1 MPRRL
6 AASILTVL
14 ILASALAAAAGA
26 ATGPGKQRKGIVSAL
41 NELLGQDQSKVEY
54 RRIRV
59 TSVPDRAW
67 AIANVDAKPAFEA
80 TFQSFVTVLVRVPD
94 LESQFRWVVADL
106 GSAFVGC
113 GVAPVPVLR
122 DLTGIRRP
130 CPPAAFAQRR

>member
-1 MPRRL
+1 MPCRL

-14 ILASALAAAAGA
+14 ILSAALAGTTAA

-41 NELLGQDQSKVEY
+41 NTLLGQDRSKVNY
-54 RRIRV
+54 KRIRV
-59 TSVPDRAW
+59 TSVPDRTW

-80 TFQSFVTVLVRVPD
+80 TFQSFVTVLVKVPD
-94 LESQFRWVVADL
+94 LQSQFRWVVADL

-122 DLTGIRRP
+122 DLTGTRRP

>member
-6 AASILTVL
+6 VASVLTVL
-14 ILASALAAAAGA
+14 ILAAVLAGAAAA
-26 ATGPGKQRKGIVSAL
+26 ATGPGKERKGIVSAL
-41 NELLGQDQSKVEY
+41 DELLGQDRSKVAY
-54 RRIRV
+54 NRIRV

-80 TFQSFVTVLVRVPD
+80 TFQSFVTVLVKVPD

-106 GSAFVGC
+106 GTAFVGC

-122 DLTGIRRP
+122 DLTKTRRP
-130 CPPAAFAQRR
+130 CPPGAFD